1 MLCKYCG
8 QEIPDDNQNCPDCEE
23 EVVLENPEEFVD
35 CDQPNTPPTGN
46 QGRRWPFVL
55 AGIVLILALI
65 FFLTDFLKEHAAA
78 NFSCTQ
84 EVFIEELQKVCEVEQ
99 IENLSK
105 KETRIT
111 LEDGVEVEFSI
122 NPYSK
127 KVTYISI
134 RIYFEENSS
143 LNLQRRNFI
152 DRVENVCMIVDPS
165 YNETGQKEL
174 QKSLETCLK
183 DRDGYCS
190 YKSQYVSGAFILLD
204 KRLDFFVKPKK

>member
-1 MLCKYCG
+1 MAFC
-8 QEIPDDNQNCPDCEE
+8 
-23 EVVLENPEEFVD
+23 
-35 CDQPNTPPTGN
+35 T
-46 QGRRWPFVL
+46 
-55 AGIVLILALI
+55 AGIVLILA
-65 FFLTDFLKEHAAA
+65 FFLLTDFLKEHAAA

-122 NPYSK
+122 NPYSKK

-190 YKSQYVSGAFILLD
+190 YKSQYVSGSVHII
-204 KRLDFFVKPKK
+204 R